1 MDSLGLRL
9 RLLTWTLEL
18 DFGIG
23 LWTRTWTRI
32 ETNIEIKTHF
42 KSALYLNNRFLFE
55 SLWFKADVAKKYDNQ
70 NFGLV
75 WKLVPS

>member
-1 MDSLGLRL
+1 M
-9 RLLTWTLEL
+9 
-18 DFGIG
+18 
-23 LWTRTWTRI
+23 
-32 ETNIEIKTHF
+32 HF
-42 KSALYLNNRFLFE
+42 KSELYLNNPFLFE